1 MAHIRIPTFSDTG
14 ESLDITNFVYDPT
27 GKRWEHRLRVA
38 QQMVQKYTTAVVS
51 DNNFVEI
58 AKPILAEKGFVQET
72 TQDDTSDQE
81 EAETAPLASAA
92 APATAPERTGKR
104 GRQSKYGY
112 KTMRI
117 GESFLIDK
125 DSIGVTLNHSLL
137 GDRAFQIE
145 VVGGRFK
152 VTRTK

>member
-14 ESLDITNFVYDPT
+14 ESLDIANFVYDPT

-58 AKPILAEKGFVQET
+58 AKPLLAEKGFVQET
-72 TQDDTSDQE
+72 AQDDTSDQE
-81 EAETAPLASAA
+81 EAETAPLAAA
-92 APATAPERTGKR
+92 GAPVTAPERTGKR
-104 GRQSKYGY
+104 GRQSKYPY
-112 KTMRI
+112 RTMQI

-125 DSIGVTLNHSLL
+125 DSVGVTFNNSLL